1 MKITLKKEKVYCGN
15 LVLVN
20 AQYPIKC
27 MDNGNLTTVDSY
39 FPNVLLRSEAA
50 SALQKI
56 LSKIMAGKEIVPV
69 SGYRSMKE
77 QITIY
82 QNSLRNNGEAFTNQ
96 FVALPGHSE
105 HQTGLAIDLGQNQKK
120 IDFIRPNFPY
130 EGICGDFRKAAPDFG
145 FVERYPKEKETITGI
160 AHEPWHFR
168 YVGYPHSRIMVE
180 HSLTLEEYVNF
191 IKSYREDDRLLYSQE
206 QNTAIEVYYV
216 PALKS
221 ETTIIIPEQSAYQIS
236 GNNVD
241 GFIITIRR
249 KVNGQI

>member
-1 MKITLKKEKVYCGN
+1 MKITLKREKVYCGN
-15 LVLVN
+15 LVLIN

-77 QITIY
+77 QIAIY
-82 QNSLRNNGEAFTNQ
+82 QNSLRDNGEAFTNQ

-120 IDFIRPNFPY
+120 I
-130 EGICGDFRKAAPDFG
+130 DFG

>member
-1 MKITLKKEKVYCGN
+1 MDYCVKQ
-15 LVLVN
+15 VLIN

-27 MDNGNLTTVDSY
+27 MDNGKLTTVDSY

-77 QITIY
+77 QSAIY
-82 QNSLRNNGEAFTNQ
+82 QNSLRANREAFTNQ
-96 FVALPGHSE
+96 FVSLPGHSE

-130 EGICGDFRKAAPDFG
+130 EGICGDFRKVTPDFG

-168 YVGYPHSRIMVE
+168 YVGTPHAEIMRE
-180 HSLTLEEYVNF
+180 HHFCLEEYIDF
-191 IKSYREDDRLLYSQE
+191 LKRFSQDQPYTFYKDSQE
-206 QNTAIEVYYV
+206 IQIFYLKADTESVSLEVAEDGSLSV
-216 PALKS
+216 
-221 ETTIIIPEQSAYQIS
+221 S

-241 GFIITIRR
+241 GYIITEWR
-249 KVNGQI
+249 G

>member
-27 MDNGNLTTVDSY
+27 MDGGNLTAADPY
-39 FPNVLLRSEAA
+39 FPNVLLQSEAA

-56 LSKIMAGKEIVPV
+56 QSAIMAGKEIVPV
-69 SGYRSMKE
+69 SGYRSGKE
-77 QITIY
+77 QMEIY
-82 QNSLRNNGEAFTNQ
+82 QNSLRENGKAFTDQ

-105 HQTGLAIDLGQNQKK
+105 HQTGLAIDLGRKQKK

-145 FVERYPKEKETITGI
+145 FTERYPREKESITGI

-168 YVGYPHSRIMVE
+168 YVGYPHSKIMAE
-180 HSLTLEEYVNF
+180 YSLTLEEYISF
-191 IKSYREDDRLLYSQE
+191 IKSYGENNRLLYPQE
-206 QNTAIEVYYV
+206 QNTAIEVYYI
-216 PALKS
+216 PALIKK
-221 ETTIIIPEQSAYQIS
+221 TTILIPEQSDYQIS

-241 GFIITIRR
+241 GFIVTIRR
-249 KVNGQI
+249 KENGQI

>member
-56 LSKIMAGKEIVPV
+56 LSKIVAGKEIVPV

-145 FVERYPKEKETITGI
+145 FVERYPKEKETITGLHMNRGI
-160 AHEPWHFR
+160 F
-168 YVGYPHSRIMVE
+168 GM
-180 HSLTLEEYVNF
+180 
-191 IKSYREDDRLLYSQE
+191 
-206 QNTAIEVYYV
+206 
-216 PALKS
+216 
-221 ETTIIIPEQSAYQIS
+221 
-236 GNNVD
+236 
-241 GFIITIRR
+241 
-249 KVNGQI
+249 